1 MISRSFLSGAV
12 AQLGRKAIAVRDRMA
27 TRPAAPAPRPEP
39 ADDTKR
45 RDHAMAR
52 FILRRVGIAP
62 LAPAVALLIALN
74 PFDGATAQSA
84 QVRATATARATIL
97 TASASLRQGQVIVT
111 SARTGTVHPTV
122 QPTIRACDPI
132 PPSQPAAPATC
143 RMIVYD
149 LP

>member
-12 AQLGRKAIAVRDRMA
+12 ALLGRKAIAVRDRMA
-27 TRPAAPAPRPEP
+27 TRPAAPAPRAEP
-39 ADDTKR
+39 TDEAAR

-62 LAPAVALLIALN
+62 LAPAIALLFALV

-84 QVRATATARATIL
+84 PVRAAASARATIL
-97 TASASLRQGQVIVT
+97 PASASLRQGRVIVT
-111 SARTGTVHPTV
+111 DARAGSTHPIV
-122 QPTIRACDPI
+122 QPIVRACDRA
-132 PPSQPAAPATC
+132 PSGLPATPATC